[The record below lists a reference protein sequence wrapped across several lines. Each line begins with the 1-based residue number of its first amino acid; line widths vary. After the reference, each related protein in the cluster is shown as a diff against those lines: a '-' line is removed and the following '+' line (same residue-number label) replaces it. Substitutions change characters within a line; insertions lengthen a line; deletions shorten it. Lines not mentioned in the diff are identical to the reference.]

1 MSAYRIVGK
10 QLQRAVLAGASLAL
24 LLTLSIDTQ
33 ACQNQ
38 EEIWVGWLETKA
50 QNLRL
55 VINLSSSKTA
65 NPSGTIHSP
74 DQSATP
80 LPITKATIDAQRQV
94 SFQVNPEGIGS
105 AAYSFQGKFTQDALI
120 GEIEQGGAKLP
131 IQFTKAE
138 SLPNETKDLLGAD
151 SAWVGALDVG
161 TRKVPLRFRIYSS
174 APYATNTKPRI
185 LLDSLAENANG
196 FPASVSLSDS
206 GMIEFSIP
214 AIPGN
219 AKYIAKLSED
229 KKILSGKFQ
238 QGFLPLQLD
247 MQRVGELGK
256 KDPTQ
261 DAMVRVLGSLAN
273 AEKTLEVA
281 QAPQPQPVPLPKKP
295 TESPRAANP
304 YGLQPNGLQE
314 QDFVVDR
321 FDTRKPLL
329 NESGKRA
336 DNSFKL
342 AGTITFPKGFD
353 PKLQYPAVVFVTGS
367 GPQDRD
373 ETIGKHKPFREIA
386 NYLASQGMVVLRY
399 DDRGVGQSSGE
410 FIKATSLDF
419 ADDAMAVWQFARQI
433 EGVDRSRVG
442 LLGHSEGGIIGPMVA
457 AWQREVGFLILIA
470 PPVLPG
476 SEILSSQIDRIAEIE
491 GVGQED
497 RAAAKALQIE
507 LQQIAL
513 RFPSDDES
521 ALSEVRRAIVQ
532 RWDTLG
538 RLSQSVAAADE
549 GARKKIVIDAITAQ
563 FKGLQSPWMRQF
575 LAYDPSSNWVL
586 FDCPVLAVWAE
597 KDTQVLYEPNLKKLE
612 SIVTHNM
619 NLKADMVVLSGLN
632 HLLQRADTGLPDEY
646 DQIDQTIDPI
656 ALDTFGNWLKK
667 REILP

>member
-1 MSAYRIVGK
+1 
-10 QLQRAVLAGASLAL
+10 
-24 LLTLSIDTQ
+24 
-33 ACQNQ
+33 
-38 EEIWVGWLETKA
+38 
-50 QNLRL
+50 
-55 VINLSSSKTA
+55 
-65 NPSGTIHSP
+65 
-74 DQSATP
+74 
-80 LPITKATIDAQRQV
+80 
-94 SFQVNPEGIGS
+94 
-105 AAYSFQGKFTQDALI
+105 
-120 GEIEQGGAKLP
+120 
-131 IQFTKAE
+131 
-138 SLPNETKDLLGAD
+138 
-151 SAWVGALDVG
+151 
-161 TRKVPLRFRIYSS
+161 
-174 APYATNTKPRI
+174 
-185 LLDSLAENANG
+185 
-196 FPASVSLSDS
+196 
-206 GMIEFSIP
+206 
-214 AIPGN
+214 
-219 AKYIAKLSED
+219 
-229 KKILSGKFQ
+229 
-238 QGFLPLQLD
+238 
-247 MQRVGELGK
+247 
-256 KDPTQ
+256 
-261 DAMVRVLGSLAN
+261 
-273 AEKTLEVA
+273 
-281 QAPQPQPVPLPKKP
+281 
-295 TESPRAANP
+295 
-304 YGLQPNGLQE
+304 
-314 QDFVVDR
+314 
-321 FDTRKPLL
+321 
-329 NESGKRA
+329 
-336 DNSFKL
+336 
-342 AGTITFPKGFD
+342 
-353 PKLQYPAVVFVTGS
+353 
-367 GPQDRD
+367 
-373 ETIGKHKPFREIA
+373 
-386 NYLASQGMVVLRY
+386 MVVLRY